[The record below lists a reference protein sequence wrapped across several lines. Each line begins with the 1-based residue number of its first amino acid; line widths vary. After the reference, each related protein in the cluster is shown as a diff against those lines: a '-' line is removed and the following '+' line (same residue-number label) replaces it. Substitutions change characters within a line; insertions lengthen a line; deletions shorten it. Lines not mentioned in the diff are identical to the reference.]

1 MSDHVRVSGLTITYH
16 DDTGRET
23 AAVDGI
29 DLTLGRGETLG
40 LVGESGSG
48 KSTLARALLGH
59 ARPGARFAAGTV
71 MVGGTDVLSL
81 SGAELRGFRG
91 RRAAMVPQNPL
102 SSLTPHMT
110 VGAQLVELLRRHAG
124 AGPADARER
133 ALHLMAETGL
143 PDPVALFDR
152 YPHEISG
159 GQRQRVV
166 IAAALVGDP
175 ELIVLDE
182 PTTALDKTVEAR
194 VLSLVD
200 DLRQRLDATLV
211 YVSHDL
217 NVIRRLCA
225 RTIVMREGHVIE
237 AGRTEQ
243 VFTRPRS
250 DYARSLVAA
259 IPRLDA
265 PGPGKESVVAGP
277 AHLSLN
283 AVTFAYRQS
292 GGLLPWRRRTGPLAL
307 DGINLTVPKGQTL
320 GVVGESGSGKSTLAA
335 LIAGA
340 IGGHEGR
347 IALGGEEVSG
357 HARTRSADERR
368 RIQLVFQDP
377 LASLNPTQTVA
388 EILSR
393 PLRLYGGLTAAA
405 ARSRAGDLLAEMEL
419 GPEFLARR
427 PRQLSGGQQQ
437 RVGLARA
444 LAAEPDLVICD
455 EVTSALDVTIQAAVL
470 DLFQR
475 LQRERGMTSL
485 FISHD
490 LAVIARV
497 SHLVAVLERGGLREF
512 GPRESVLADP
522 RDPYTRQLLAASAG
536 VGTEADLPT
545 PAMPPLARPLLA
557 T

>member
-1 MSDHVRVSGLTITYH
+1 MTDHVRVTGLTITYR

-23 AAVDGI
+23 PAVSGV
-29 DLTLGRGETLG
+29 DLSLARGETLG
-40 LVGESGSG
+40 IVGESGSG
-48 KSTLARALLGH
+48 KSTLARALLGY
-59 ARPGARFAAGTV
+59 ARPGARFAAGSV
-71 MVGGTDVLSL
+71 RVGGTEVLSL
-81 SGAELRGFRG
+81 AGAELRTFRG

-110 VGAQLVELLRRHAG
+110 VGAQLTELLRHHVG
-124 AGPADARER
+124 LSPAEARDR
-133 ALHLMAETGL
+133 ARALMAETGL
-143 PDPVALFDR
+143 PDPPALFHR

-166 IAAALVGDP
+166 IAAALVANP

-194 VLSLVD
+194 VLALVD
-200 DLRQRLDATLV
+200 ALRQRLDATLV

-217 NVIRRLCA
+217 NVIRRLCS
-225 RTIVMREGHVIE
+225 RTIVMRDGHIIE
-237 AGRTEQ
+237 AGTTDQ

-250 DYARSLVAA
+250 AYAQSLVAA
-259 IPRLDA
+259 IPRLDG
-265 PGPGKESVVAGP
+265 PGPGTVTDLSAP
-277 AHLSLN
+277 AHLSLEQ
-283 AVTFAYRQS
+283 VRFAYRRP
-292 GGLLPWRRRTGPLAL
+292 GGLLPWRSRLGPLAL
-307 DGINLTVPKGQTL
+307 DGIDLALPRGQTL

-340 IGGHEGR
+340 IGDHEGR
-347 IALGGEEVSG
+347 ICLGGDTVSG
-357 HARTRSADERR
+357 HARSRPRDQRR

-377 LASLNPTQTVA
+377 LASLNPAQTVG

-393 PLRLYGGLTAAA
+393 PLRLYRGLTAAA
-405 ARSRAGDLLAEMEL
+405 ARSHAGDLLAEMEL

-470 DLFQR
+470 ALFQR
-475 LQRERGMTSL
+475 LQRDRGMTSL

-490 LAVIARV
+490 LAVISRV
-497 SHLVAVLERGGLREF
+497 AHLVAVLEQGAVREF
-512 GPRESVLADP
+512 GPREAVLARP

-536 VGTEADLPT
+536 AEA
-545 PAMPPLARPLLA
+545 A
-557 T
+557 